1 MSMRYSSIL
10 LHKKLFQIAFVIAL
24 LFNTKVSAVFAQTI
38 PLYKNSR
45 APINE
50 RVQDLL
56 GRMTPTEKFWQLF
69 MIPGDIK
76 PGDATK
82 YKDGL
87 FGFQVSAAAAGTEDA
102 GQMLQYN
109 ASETALSLA
118 KKINSIQQFF
128 MDSTRLGIPMLPFD
142 EALHGLVRQ
151 GSTIFPQSIGLA
163 ATFNT
168 TIMEAVAGA
177 IAKES
182 KIRGIRQILSPV
194 INIATD
200 VRWGRTEET
209 YGEDPFLSSKMGVAY
224 IKTLE
229 DENIIATPKHFV
241 ANVGDGGRDSY
252 PIDANERYLTEIH
265 YPPFKDAVQKA
276 GARSIMTS
284 YNSVNGS
291 PATANDYLL
300 NDLLKKQWGFTGFVI
315 SDAGAVGGA
324 NVLHFTAKDYPD
336 AGRNA
341 LNNGLDVLFQTAQE
355 HYKLFIP
362 PFLNEQINQA
372 RLDDAVSRVLKAK
385 FELGLFERPYVDIK
399 ATEAANFSAAHKK
412 IAAQA
417 ALESIVLL
425 QNNKQLLPISTSIE
439 SIALI
444 GTDATEARL
453 GGYSGPGTK
462 KVSILEGMVAK
473 YGASKIM
480 SAAGP
485 GRNNKTYTTIGGKH
499 LWTNHNNQKTEG
511 LLAEYFNGIEFNS
524 TPSVKRIDKNINF
537 HWTISTPDER
547 INPSFFCARWTGNIN
562 APLTGKYKIG
572 LEGNDGY
579 KLYINN
585 QLVIN
590 QWDKQ
595 SYHTSLVNFDFTA
608 GTNYPIRIEFKE
620 PGGNATVKLI
630 WNVGVENT
638 VDEKINEAVAV
649 AQKATVAIIVVGLE
663 EGEFRDRASLQLP
676 GAQELLIQKIAATGT
691 PTAVII
697 VGGSAVTMG
706 NWIDKVQSIV
716 DVWYP
721 GEEGGQAVAAVLA
734 GDYNPGG
741 KLPITFPL
749 SESQLPLV
757 YNHKPTGRGDD
768 YENLSGLPLFPFGY
782 GLSYTSF
789 EYSNLVI
796 ETPVAKAG
804 EKINISFEV
813 KNTGS
818 KAGSEVAQ
826 IYLRDEVAT
835 VARPV
840 EALKGFERIYLLPGA
855 FKTIKLSLLPEDFEM
870 LNAKMQTVIE
880 PGDFTIMVGS
890 SSRDI
895 RLKKTVTLQ

>member
-1 MSMRYSSIL
+1 MNTITITTRKIFTRFVYVI
-10 LHKKLFQIAFVIAL
+10 FIQIIA
-24 LFNTKVSAVFAQTI
+24 TSTVDAQTI

-50 RVQDLL
+50 RVKDLL
-56 GRMTPTEKFWQLF
+56 DRMTPTEKFWQLF

-76 PGDATK
+76 PGDAPK

-87 FGFQVSAAAAGTEDA
+87 FGFQVSAASAGGEGA
-102 GQMLQYN
+102 QQMLQYN
-109 ASETALSLA
+109 ATETAVSLA
-118 KKINSIQQFF
+118 KKVNTIQRFF

-163 ATFNT
+163 ATFKT
-168 TIMEAVAGA
+168 STMEAVAGA

-224 IKTLE
+224 MKTLE

-252 PIDANERYLTEIH
+252 PIDMNEGYLSEIH

-291 PATANDYLL
+291 PATANNYLL

-324 NVLHFTAKDYPD
+324 NVLHYTAKDYPD
-336 AGRNA
+336 AGKNA
-341 LNNGLDVLFQTAQE
+341 VNNGLDVIFQTAQE

-362 PFLNEQINQA
+362 PFLNGQINQE
-372 RLDDAVSRVLKAK
+372 RLDDAVSRVLRAK
-385 FELGLFERPYVDIK
+385 FELGLFETPYLDIK
-399 ATEAANFSAAHKK
+399 ATESANFEAAHKK
-412 IAAQA
+412 IALEA
-417 ALESIVLL
+417 ALESVVLL
-425 QNNKQLLPISTSIE
+425 QNKNALLPISTATE
-439 SIALI
+439 SIAII
-444 GTDATEARL
+444 GTDASEARL

-462 KVSILEGMVAK
+462 KVSILDGMLQK
-473 YGASKIM
+473 YGASKIIT
-480 SAAGP
+480 AAGP
-485 GRNNKTYTTIGGKH
+485 GRDSKNWNIIPSKY
-499 LWTNHNNQKTEG
+499 LWTTQGNQTQEG
-511 LLAEYFNGIEFNS
+511 LTAQYFNGIEFGNNP
-524 TPSVKRIDKNINF
+524 TLQRIDKTINF
-537 HWTISTPDER
+537 HWTISTPDQA
-547 INPSFFCARWTGNIN
+547 INPEFFCAKWTGNIR
-562 APLTGKYKIG
+562 APKTGTYKIG
-572 LEGNDGY
+572 LSGNDGF

-585 QLVIN
+585 QLIIN
-590 QWDKQ
+590 NWDKQ
-595 SYHTSLVNFDFTA
+595 SFHTSLVDYNFTA
-608 GTNYPIRIEFKE
+608 GNNYPIRVEFKE
-620 PGGNATVKLI
+620 PNGNSTIKLI
-630 WNVGVENT
+630 WNVDVVNT
-638 VDEKINEAVAV
+638 VEEKITEAVAV
-649 AQKATVAIIVVGLE
+649 AQKSKVAVVVVGLE

-676 GAQELLIQKIAATGT
+676 GEQEQLIQRVAATGT
-691 PTAVII
+691 PTVVVI

-706 NWIDKVQSIV
+706 NWMDKVSSIV

-721 GEEGGQAVAAVLA
+721 GEEGGHAVAAVLSGA
-734 GDYNPGG
+734 YNPGG
-741 KLPITFPL
+741 KLPITFPV
-749 SESQLPLV
+749 SEAQLPLV

-768 YENLSGLPLFPFGY
+768 YENLTGLPLFPFGY

-789 EYSNLVI
+789 EYSNLII
-796 ETPVAKAG
+796 EKPIAKKG
-804 EKINISFEV
+804 DPINISFV
-813 KNTGS
+813 VTNTG
-818 KAGSEVAQ
+818 KLAGDEVAQ
-826 IYLRDEVAT
+826 LYLRDQIAS

-840 EALKGFERIYLLPGA
+840 QALKGFERIHLAAGA
-855 FKTIKLSLLPEDFEM
+855 SKTIKLTLHSEDFEM
-870 LNAKMQTVIE
+870 LNEKMETVIE
-880 PGDFTIMVGS
+880 PGDFTIMIGS

>member
-1 MSMRYSSIL
+1 MNTITITTRKIFTRFVYVIL
-10 LHKKLFQIAFVIAL
+10 IQIITTSTVD
-24 LFNTKVSAVFAQTI
+24 AQTI

-50 RVQDLL
+50 RVKDLL
-56 GRMTPTEKFWQLF
+56 DRMTPTEKFWQLF

-76 PGDATK
+76 PGDAPK

-87 FGFQVSAAAAGTEDA
+87 FGFQVSAASAGGEGA
-102 GQMLQYN
+102 QQMLQYN
-109 ASETALSLA
+109 ATETAVSLA
-118 KKINSIQQFF
+118 KKVNAIQRFF

-163 ATFNT
+163 ATFKT
-168 TIMEAVAGA
+168 STMEAVAGA

-224 IKTLE
+224 MKTLE

-252 PIDANERYLTEIH
+252 PIDMNERYLSEIH

-300 NDLLKKQWGFTGFVI
+300 NNLLKKQWGFNGFVI

-324 NVLHFTAKDYPD
+324 NVLHYTAKDYPD
-336 AGRNA
+336 AGKNA
-341 LNNGLDVLFQTAQE
+341 VNNGLDVIFQTAQE

-362 PFLNEQINQA
+362 PFLNGQINQE
-372 RLDDAVSRVLKAK
+372 RLDDAVSRVLRAK
-385 FELGLFERPYVDIK
+385 FELGLFETPYLDIK
-399 ATEAANFSAAHKK
+399 ATESANFEAAHKK
-412 IAAQA
+412 IALEA
-417 ALESIVLL
+417 ALESVVLL
-425 QNNKQLLPISTSIE
+425 QNKNALLPISTATQ
-439 SIALI
+439 SIAII
-444 GTDATEARL
+444 GTDASEARL

-462 KVSILEGMVAK
+462 KVSILDGMLQK
-473 YGASKIM
+473 YGASKIIT
-480 SAAGP
+480 AAGP
-485 GRNNKTYTTIGGKH
+485 GRDSKNWNIIPSKY
-499 LWTNHNNQKTEG
+499 LWTTQGNQTLEG
-511 LLAEYFNGIEFNS
+511 LTAQYFNGIEFGNNP
-524 TPSVKRIDKNINF
+524 TLQRIDKTINF
-537 HWTISTPDER
+537 HWTISTPDQA
-547 INPSFFCARWTGNIN
+547 INPEFFCAKWTGNIR
-562 APLTGKYKIG
+562 APKTGTYKIG
-572 LEGNDGY
+572 LSGNDGF

-585 QLVIN
+585 QLIIN
-590 QWDKQ
+590 NWDKQ
-595 SYHTSLVNFDFTA
+595 SFHTSLVDYNFTA
-608 GTNYPIRIEFKE
+608 GNNYPIRVEFKE
-620 PGGNATVKLI
+620 PNGNSTIKLI
-630 WNVGVENT
+630 WNVDVVNT
-638 VDEKINEAVAV
+638 VEEKITEAVAV
-649 AQKATVAIIVVGLE
+649 AQKSKVAVVVVGLE

-676 GAQELLIQKIAATGT
+676 GEQEQLIQRVAATGT
-691 PTAVII
+691 PTVVVI

-706 NWIDKVQSIV
+706 NWMDKVSSIV

-721 GEEGGQAVAAVLA
+721 GEEGGHAVAAVLSGA
-734 GDYNPGG
+734 YNPGG
-741 KLPITFPL
+741 KLPITFPV
-749 SESQLPLV
+749 SEAQLPLV

-768 YENLSGLPLFPFGY
+768 YENLTGLPLFPFGY

-789 EYSNLVI
+789 EYSNLII
-796 ETPVAKAG
+796 EKPITKKG
-804 EKINISFEV
+804 DRINISFV
-813 KNTGS
+813 VTNTG
-818 KAGSEVAQ
+818 KLAGDEVAQ
-826 IYLRDEVAT
+826 LYLRDQIAS

-840 EALKGFERIYLLPGA
+840 QALKGFERIHLAAGA
-855 FKTIKLSLLPEDFEM
+855 SKTIKLTLHSEDFEM
-870 LNAKMQTVIE
+870 LNEKMETVIE
-880 PGDFTIMVGS
+880 PGDFTIMIGS

>member
-1 MSMRYSSIL
+1 MNTTSLTLRSNI
-10 LHKKLFQIAFVIAL
+10 IRIAL
-24 LFNTKVSAVFAQTI
+24 FFSLQIIVVNTITAQTI

-50 RVQDLL
+50 RVKDLL

-76 PGDATK
+76 PGEGYK

-87 FGFQVSAAAAGTEDA
+87 FGFQVSAASAGTEGA
-102 GQMLQYN
+102 QQMLQYN
-109 ASETALSLA
+109 ATETAVSLA
-118 KKINSIQQFF
+118 KKVNKIQAFF

-168 TIMEAVAGA
+168 STMEAVAGA

-224 IKTLE
+224 MKTLE

-252 PIDANERYLTEIH
+252 PIDMNERYLSEIH

-300 NDLLKKQWGFTGFVI
+300 NDLLKKQWGFNGFVI

-324 NVLHFTAKDYPD
+324 NVLHYTAKDYPD

-341 LNNGLDVLFQTAQE
+341 VNNGLDVLFQTAQE

-362 PFLNEQINQA
+362 PFLNGQINQE
-372 RLDDAVSRVLKAK
+372 RLDDAVSRVLRAK
-385 FELGLFERPYVDIK
+385 FELGLFEIPYLDIK
-399 ATEAANFSAAHKK
+399 ETEAANFEASHKK
-412 IAAQA
+412 IAHQA

-425 QNNKQLLPISTSIE
+425 KNNKGLLPIGSTTE

-444 GTDATEARL
+444 GVDATEARL

-462 KVSILEGMVAK
+462 KVSIAEGMKKV
-473 YGASKIM
+473 YGAQKIIT
-480 SAAGP
+480 AEGP
-485 GRNNKTYTTIGGKH
+485 GRSIKTWTVIPSKY
-499 LWTNHNNQKTEG
+499 LWTTQNNQKTEG
-511 LLAEYFNGIEFNS
+511 LLASYFNGIEFSNNP
-524 TPSVKRIDKNINF
+524 TVQRIDKNINF
-537 HWTISTPDER
+537 HWTISTPDNSIVPE
-547 INPSFFCARWTGNIN
+547 FFCAKWTGNIS
-562 APLTGKYKIG
+562 APQTGTFKIG

-585 QLVIN
+585 ELVIDK
-590 QWDKQ
+590 WEKQ
-595 SYHTSLVNFDFTA
+595 SFHTELVSYNFVA
-608 GTNYPIRIEFKE
+608 GTNYPIRVEFKE
-620 PGGNATVKLI
+620 PNGNATIRLI
-630 WNVGVENT
+630 WNLGIANT
-638 VDEKINEAVAV
+638 IEEKINEAVAAAKKSKV
-649 AQKATVAIIVVGLE
+649 AVVVVGLE

-676 GAQELLIQKIAATGT
+676 GAQEQLIQKVAATGT
-691 PTAVII
+691 PTVVVI

-706 NWIDKVQSIV
+706 NWIDQVNSIV

-721 GEEGGQAVAAVLA
+721 GEEGGYAVAEALS
-734 GDYNPGG
+734 GMYNPGG

-749 SESQLPLV
+749 SEAQLPLV

-768 YENLSGLPLFPFGY
+768 YENLTGLPLFPFGY
-782 GLSYTSF
+782 GLSYTTF
-789 EYSNLVI
+789 EYSKLTI
-796 ETPVAKAG
+796 EKPVAKVG
-804 EKINISFEV
+804 EKINISFEI
-813 KNTGS
+813 KNTGNR
-818 KAGSEVAQ
+818 AGDEVAQ
-826 IYLRDEVAT
+826 IYLRDQVAS

-840 EALKGFERIYLLPGA
+840 QALKGFERIHLEPGA
-855 FKTIKLSLLPEDFEM
+855 SKIIKLTLLPEDFEM

-895 RLKKTVTLQ
+895 RLKKTVQLQ

>member
-1 MSMRYSSIL
+1 MNTITITTRKIFTLFVYMIL
-10 LHKKLFQIAFVIAL
+10 IQIIAIS
-24 LFNTKVSAVFAQTI
+24 TVDAQTI

-50 RVQDLL
+50 RVKDLL
-56 GRMTPTEKFWQLF
+56 DRMTPTEKFWQLF

-76 PGDATK
+76 PGDAQK

-87 FGFQVSAAAAGTEDA
+87 FGFQVSAASAGGEGA
-102 GQMLQYN
+102 QQMLQYN
-109 ASETALSLA
+109 ATETAVSLA
-118 KKINSIQQFF
+118 KKVNSIQRFF

-163 ATFNT
+163 ATFKT
-168 TIMEAVAGA
+168 STMEAVAGA

-224 IKTLE
+224 MKTLE

-252 PIDANERYLTEIH
+252 PIDMNERYLSEIH

-300 NDLLKKQWGFTGFVI
+300 NNLLKKRWGFNGFVI

-324 NVLHFTAKDYPD
+324 NVLHYTAKDYPD
-336 AGRNA
+336 AGKNA
-341 LNNGLDVLFQTAQE
+341 VNNGLDVIFQTAQE

-362 PFLNEQINQA
+362 PFLNGQINQE
-372 RLDDAVSRVLKAK
+372 RLDDAVSRVLRAK
-385 FELGLFERPYVDIK
+385 FELGLFETPYLDIK
-399 ATEAANFSAAHKK
+399 ATESANFEAAHKK
-412 IAAQA
+412 IALEA
-417 ALESIVLL
+417 ALESVVLL
-425 QNNKQLLPISTSIE
+425 QNKNALLPISTATE

-462 KVSILEGMVAK
+462 KVSILNGMLQK
-473 YGASKIM
+473 YGASKIFT
-480 SAAGP
+480 AAGP
-485 GRNNKTYTTIGGKH
+485 GRDSKNWTIIPSKY
-499 LWTNHNNQKTEG
+499 LWTTQGNQTQEG
-511 LLAEYFNGIEFNS
+511 LTAQYFNGIEFGNNP
-524 TPSVKRIDKNINF
+524 TLQRIDKTINF
-537 HWTISTPDER
+537 HWTISTPDQA
-547 INPSFFCARWTGNIN
+547 INPEFFCAKWTGNIR
-562 APLTGKYKIG
+562 APKSGTYKIG
-572 LEGNDGY
+572 LSGNDGF

-585 QLVIN
+585 QLIIN
-590 QWDKQ
+590 NWDKQ
-595 SYHTSLVNFDFTA
+595 SFHTSLVDYNFTA
-608 GTNYPIRIEFKE
+608 GNNYPIRVEFKE
-620 PGGNATVKLI
+620 PNGNSTIKLI
-630 WNVGVENT
+630 WNVDVVNT
-638 VDEKINEAVAV
+638 VEEKITEAVAV
-649 AQKATVAIIVVGLE
+649 AQKSKVAVVVVGLE

-676 GAQELLIQKIAATGT
+676 GEQEQLIQRVAATGT
-691 PTAVII
+691 PTVVVI

-706 NWIDKVQSIV
+706 NWMDKVSSIV

-721 GEEGGQAVAAVLA
+721 GEEGGHAVAAVLSGA
-734 GDYNPGG
+734 YNPGG
-741 KLPITFPL
+741 KLPITFPV
-749 SESQLPLV
+749 SEAQLPLV

-768 YENLSGLPLFPFGY
+768 YENLTGLPLFPFGY

-789 EYSNLVI
+789 EYSNLII
-796 ETPVAKAG
+796 EKPIAKKG
-804 EKINISFEV
+804 DPINISFV
-813 KNTGS
+813 VTNTG
-818 KAGSEVAQ
+818 KLAGDEVAQ
-826 IYLRDEVAT
+826 LYLRDQIAS

-840 EALKGFERIYLLPGA
+840 QALKGFERIHLAAGA
-855 FKTIKLSLLPEDFEM
+855 SKTIKLTLLPEDFEM
-870 LNAKMQTVIE
+870 LNEKMETVIE
-880 PGDFTIMVGS
+880 PGEFTIMIGS

>member
-1 MSMRYSSIL
+1 MNTITITTRKIFTRFVYLI
-10 LHKKLFQIAFVIAL
+10 FIQIIA
-24 LFNTKVSAVFAQTI
+24 TSTVDAQTI

-50 RVQDLL
+50 RVKDLL
-56 GRMTPTEKFWQLF
+56 ERMTPTEKFWQLF

-76 PGDATK
+76 PGDAQK

-87 FGFQVSAAAAGTEDA
+87 FGFQVSAASAGGEGA
-102 GQMLQYN
+102 QQMLQYN
-109 ASETALSLA
+109 ATETAVSLA
-118 KKINSIQQFF
+118 KKVNSIQRFF

-163 ATFNT
+163 ATFKT
-168 TIMEAVAGA
+168 STMEAVAGA

-224 IKTLE
+224 MKTLE

-252 PIDANERYLTEIH
+252 PIDMNERYLSEIH

-300 NDLLKKQWGFTGFVI
+300 NNLLKKRWGFNGFVI

-324 NVLHFTAKDYPD
+324 NVLHYTAKDYPD
-336 AGRNA
+336 AGKNA
-341 LNNGLDVLFQTAQE
+341 VNNGLDVIFQTAQE

-362 PFLNEQINQA
+362 PFLNGQINQE
-372 RLDDAVSRVLKAK
+372 RLDDAVSRVLRAK
-385 FELGLFERPYVDIK
+385 FELGLFETPYLDIK
-399 ATEAANFSAAHKK
+399 ATESANFEAAHKK
-412 IAAQA
+412 IALEA
-417 ALESIVLL
+417 ALESVVLL
-425 QNNKQLLPISTSIE
+425 QNKNALLPISTATE
-439 SIALI
+439 SIAII
-444 GTDATEARL
+444 GTDASEARL

-462 KVSILEGMVAK
+462 KVSILDGMLQK
-473 YGASKIM
+473 YGASKIVT
-480 SAAGP
+480 AAGP
-485 GRNNKTYTTIGGKH
+485 GRDSKNWNIIPSKYLSTTQD
-499 LWTNHNNQKTEG
+499 NQTQEG
-511 LLAEYFNGIEFNS
+511 LTAQYFNGIEFGNNP
-524 TPSVKRIDKNINF
+524 TLQRIDKTINF
-537 HWTISTPDER
+537 HWTISTPDQA
-547 INPSFFCARWTGNIN
+547 INPEFFCAKWTGNIR
-562 APLTGKYKIG
+562 APKSGTYKIG
-572 LEGNDGY
+572 LSGNDGF

-585 QLVIN
+585 QLIIN
-590 QWDKQ
+590 NWDKQ
-595 SYHTSLVNFDFTA
+595 SFHTSLVDYNFTA
-608 GTNYPIRIEFKE
+608 GNNYPIRVEFKE
-620 PGGNATVKLI
+620 PNGNSTIKLI
-630 WNVGVENT
+630 WNVDVVNT
-638 VDEKINEAVAV
+638 VEEKITEAVAV
-649 AQKATVAIIVVGLE
+649 AQKSKVAVVVVGLE

-676 GAQELLIQKIAATGT
+676 GEQEQLIQRVAATGT
-691 PTAVII
+691 PTVVVI

-706 NWIDKVQSIV
+706 NWMDKVSSIV

-721 GEEGGQAVAAVLA
+721 GEEGGHAVAAVLSGA
-734 GDYNPGG
+734 YNPGG
-741 KLPITFPL
+741 KLPITFPV
-749 SESQLPLV
+749 SEAQLPLV

-768 YENLSGLPLFPFGY
+768 YENLTGLPLFPFGY

-789 EYSNLVI
+789 EYSNLII
-796 ETPVAKAG
+796 EKPIAKKG
-804 EKINISFEV
+804 DPINISFV
-813 KNTGS
+813 VTNTG
-818 KAGSEVAQ
+818 KLVGDEVAQ
-826 IYLRDEVAT
+826 LYLRDQIAS

-840 EALKGFERIYLLPGA
+840 QALKGFERIHLAAGA
-855 FKTIKLSLLPEDFEM
+855 SKTIKLTLLPEDFEM
-870 LNAKMQTVIE
+870 LNEKMETVIE
-880 PGDFTIMVGS
+880 PGDFTIMIGS

>member
-1 MSMRYSSIL
+1 MNTIRTTTRKIFTRLVYLIL
-10 LHKKLFQIAFVIAL
+10 IQIIV
-24 LFNTKVSAVFAQTI
+24 TSTVDAQTI

-50 RVQDLL
+50 RVKDLL
-56 GRMTPTEKFWQLF
+56 DRMTPTEKFWQLF

-76 PGDATK
+76 PGDAPK

-87 FGFQVSAAAAGTEDA
+87 FGFQVSAASAGGEGA
-102 GQMLQYN
+102 QQMLQYN
-109 ASETALSLA
+109 ATETAVSLA
-118 KKINSIQQFF
+118 KKVNTIQRFF

-163 ATFNT
+163 ATFKT
-168 TIMEAVAGA
+168 STMEAVAGA

-224 IKTLE
+224 MKTLE

-252 PIDANERYLTEIH
+252 PIDMNERYLSEIH

-300 NDLLKKQWGFTGFVI
+300 NNLLKKQWGFNGFVI

-324 NVLHFTAKDYPD
+324 NVLHYTAKDYPD

-341 LNNGLDVLFQTAQE
+341 VNNGLDVLFQTAQE

-362 PFLNEQINQA
+362 PFLNGQINQE
-372 RLDDAVSRVLKAK
+372 RLDDAVSRVLRAK
-385 FELGLFERPYVDIK
+385 FELGLFETPYLDIK
-399 ATEAANFSAAHKK
+399 ATESANFEAAHKK
-412 IAAQA
+412 IALEA
-417 ALESIVLL
+417 ALESVVLL
-425 QNNKQLLPISTSIE
+425 QNKNALLPISTATQ

-462 KVSILEGMVAK
+462 KVSILDGMLQK
-473 YGASKIM
+473 YGASKIVT
-480 SAAGP
+480 AAGP
-485 GRNNKTYTTIGGKH
+485 GRDSKNWNIIPSKYLSTTLG
-499 LWTNHNNQKTEG
+499 NQTQEG
-511 LLAEYFNGIEFNS
+511 LTAQYFNGIEFGNNP
-524 TPSVKRIDKNINF
+524 TLQRIDKTINF
-537 HWTISTPDER
+537 HWTISTPDQA
-547 INPSFFCARWTGNIN
+547 INPEFFCAKWTGNIK
-562 APLTGKYKIG
+562 APKTGTYKIG
-572 LEGNDGY
+572 LSGNDGF

-585 QLVIN
+585 QLIIN
-590 QWDKQ
+590 NWDKQ
-595 SYHTSLVNFDFTA
+595 SFHTSLVDYNFT
-608 GTNYPIRIEFKE
+608 GGNNYPIRVEFKE
-620 PGGNATVKLI
+620 PNGNSTIKLI
-630 WNVGVENT
+630 WNVDVVNT
-638 VDEKINEAVAV
+638 VEEKITEAVAV
-649 AQKATVAIIVVGLE
+649 AQKSKVAVVVVGLE

-676 GAQELLIQKIAATGT
+676 GEQEQLIQRVAATGT
-691 PTAVII
+691 PTVVVI

-706 NWIDKVQSIV
+706 NWMDKVSSIV

-721 GEEGGQAVAAVLA
+721 GEEGGYAVAAVLS
-734 GDYNPGG
+734 GVYNPGG
-741 KLPITFPL
+741 KLPITFPV
-749 SESQLPLV
+749 SEAQLPLV

-768 YENLSGLPLFPFGY
+768 YENLTGLPLFPFGY

-789 EYSNLVI
+789 EYSNLII
-796 ETPVAKAG
+796 EKPIAKKG
-804 EKINISFEV
+804 DPINISFV
-813 KNTGS
+813 VTNTG
-818 KAGSEVAQ
+818 KLAGDEVAQ
-826 IYLRDEVAT
+826 LYLRDQIAS

-840 EALKGFERIYLLPGA
+840 QALKGFERIHLAAGA
-855 FKTIKLSLLPEDFEM
+855 SKTIKLTLLPEDFEM
-870 LNAKMQTVIE
+870 LNEKMETVIE
-880 PGDFTIMVGS
+880 PGDFTIMIGS